1 MASLHAL
8 LPSTELFH
16 NRHSHSHRHCS
27 ALLSSSSSDHTPYP
41 LFPQR
46 FRASFDARHRQFI
59 NVRLSNFKHK
69 TLDSSIIFKGRGHL
83 SVVAYNDEHDN
94 GEDDDDMNGFL
105 SVHANM
111 VPSMKKGYGAFGG
124 GATLEKS
131 KLDLS
136 QTTTRFS
143 PLVCRNSLQLSIS
156 IVHECL

>member
-8 LPSTELFH
+8 LPSTELFQD
-16 NRHSHSHRHCS
+16 RHSHSHSS
-27 ALLSSSSSDHTPYP
+27 APLSSSSNRT
-41 LFPQR
+41 
-46 FRASFDARHRQFI
+46 SFDAEHCQI
-59 NVRLSNFKHK
+59 IKNVRFPPNFKHI
-69 TLDSSIIFKGRGHL
+69 TLASSIICKSRGRF
-83 SVVAYNDEHDN
+83 SVVAYNDEYDN
-94 GEDDDDMNGFL
+94 GKNDDDMDGFL

-136 QTTTRFS
+136 QTTRRFS

-156 IVHECL
+156 INHERLHS